1 MKKSMIIMS
10 LLASSALFTP
20 VQAAN
25 YGLTEEAVKEIV
37 AQYIKDNPEAIL
49 DSVKQHQIAQQ
60 ERSQQDQRALAREHH
75 DKIYNTSFSPTHGP
89 EDAVVTIVEFYDYNC
104 PACKMMYESLE
115 KVVANNEGKVRVI
128 FKEMPIFGP
137 QSVANA
143 KVAFAVNDVAPEKF
157 FTWHGLM
164 MKNKGRADL
173 AFAVAAVAEA
183 GIDQA
188 KVEKLMRE
196 KGDEYERY
204 INEERELAQ
213 LLNIRGTPAVIVG
226 DMVVPSAM
234 SVEDL
239 QELVDQFENA
249 RDEAIK
255 QATGGVVQN
264 HAD

>member
-1 MKKSMIIMS
+1 
-10 LLASSALFTP
+10 
-20 VQAAN
+20 
-25 YGLTEEAVKEIV
+25 
-37 AQYIKDNPEAIL
+37 
-49 DSVKQHQIAQQ
+49 
-60 ERSQQDQRALAREHH
+60 
-75 DKIYNTSFSPTHGP
+75 
-89 EDAVVTIVEFYDYNC
+89 
-104 PACKMMYESLE
+104 
-115 KVVANNEGKVRVI
+115 
-128 FKEMPIFGP
+128 
-137 QSVANA
+137 
-143 KVAFAVNDVAPEKF
+143 
-157 FTWHGLM
+157 M